1 MGGPCAAY
9 PASPQ
14 SPADVCSNEV
24 LRGSQIPQKNPN
36 LGNGAQGFWR
46 ASGLGAAIPPGI
58 RHSQEQIK
66 GIGAGCLPM
75 ENPSSIFSPGAV
87 CRVLSPI
94 SISKAA
100 SMQCCL
106 RSHSCWDLRLFLM
119 SFPPP
124 SWPLEQDQPGMSWPR
139 ADRHVPVAFHQ
150 LGTSGPS
157 PAPQPS
163 HPSHGSAREI
173 PQPAILWAAHSCWVL
188 WEGSFCTPEHPFF
201 PARSEK

>member
-1 MGGPCAAY
+1 M
-9 PASPQ
+9 Q
-14 SPADVCSNEV
+14 
-24 LRGSQIPQKNPN
+24 
-36 LGNGAQGFWR
+36 
-46 ASGLGAAIPPGI
+46 PPPRGI
-58 RHSQEQIK
+58 RHSREQIK

-75 ENPSSIFSPGAV
+75 ENPSPIFSPGAV
-87 CRVLSPI
+87 CRVFSPI

-100 SMQCCL
+100 STAMPHSILLSRRC
-106 RSHSCWDLRLFLM
+106 SCWDLRMFLM

-124 SWPLEQDQPGMSWPR
+124 SWLLEQDQPGMSWPW

-173 PQPAILWAAHSCWVL
+173 PQPAIPWAAHSCWVL
-188 WEGSFCTPEHPFF
+188 WEGSFCTPEHQSSQLIAKNKPHHPNTAARRHPNNRSAGVWKPF
-201 PARSEK
+201 A